1 MKNDLQS
8 EWEVKP
14 ADAPQ
19 QDEVVIFQ
27 AVAPNGPEVLLVR
40 KNLTVRPNR
49 LPNAQQSNHDPP
61 GPGD

>member
-1 MKNDLQS
+1 MKSDLQS
-8 EWEVKP
+8 EWEMKP

-40 KNLTVRPNR
+40 KI
-49 LPNAQQSNHDPP
+49 
-61 GPGD
+61 